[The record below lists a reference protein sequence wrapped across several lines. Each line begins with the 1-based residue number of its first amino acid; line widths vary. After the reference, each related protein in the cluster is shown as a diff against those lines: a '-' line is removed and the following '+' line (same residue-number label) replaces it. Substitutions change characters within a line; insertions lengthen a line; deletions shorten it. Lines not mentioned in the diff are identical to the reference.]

1 MLDCNINNA
10 IIAINAFDNSQ
21 NTVRRN
27 TFDNNLYGIF
37 VDFPE
42 PVLPTDPAPF
52 LILNNSTN
60 VFTNSGTL
68 LPILFNNN
76 PINVFT
82 KSLGGIYLNNAGS
95 IVIDQPNSF
104 VNTKFLNINC
114 GIFST
119 NTSLNVNNAYFENII
134 RQNYTF
140 NGQTIN
146 VMFGGVGVFQR
157 SIGTNINTLNV
168 NPSLGVS
175 NAITFKNCVTGISF
189 NHSHATI
196 KKIGFENVG
205 IGVLGNRLA
214 DTKVLI
220 DKNTINALRFGIHLS
235 IIDHVQHIA
244 ANNNN
249 INIKNG
255 RAIAGIF
262 MSAFAENAQGNL
274 ESNIKIQANSIKVS
288 NGINGIQLTNI
299 FHPKV
304 NSNKVYRNTISPLM
318 ISYEWAGIK
327 SEACDRA
334 DISCNEILPGV
345 SEIQNNGG
353 ADIHI
358 SQRPNTWLAAN
369 IANGGAYKGIE
380 FQGASNNSTVQT
392 NIIKEHNIGLYYG
405 TSAFVGPQPANST
418 SSSSAN
424 KWIGPFSDL
433 NYDHPAAVNRN
444 IWDNSGTTPVLDL
457 TTIAQNQFRVNGTS
471 GQDPFYPENYPDN
484 NLGTNWFGNSLQPN
498 LPPFT
503 GGYCITSPVGNNGSG
518 GGVSNNTGVVT
529 NVGPYMAVAE
539 GSVSS
544 TQYSPETEWMLKKEL
559 LKILAIEDSLR
570 NSNET
575 LFFFYNNSTNDN
587 IKELLKI
594 EERLRTENE
603 IITINRYLMNL
614 NDSILSVKDSLILTN
629 FILANDSSQQE
640 YAMEQINTLNQEY
653 ITIQQENRQLLN
665 QITQIRQ
672 DSVLISEQRNIE
684 FSPNN
689 FNEYLL
695 KQVNEVYF
703 KSYAK
708 GLDTLTNNDIEIL
721 ENIIHICPQ
730 AGGSAVYKARALYA
744 TVNDSIV
751 YEDSTVCS
759 QIGYYRTIKD
769 EIETKII
776 EAKKEISLS
785 DKSTENVSFSLF
797 PNPVKDKLT
806 VKING
811 EIETGIVKIIDAL
824 GKTIFQQD
832 IKKNQKE
839 IFIDANSIS
848 DGYYILQI
856 ATSNYIGNQ
865 KFIK

>member
-1 MLDCNINNA
+1 
-10 IIAINAFDNSQ
+10 
-21 NTVRRN
+21 
-27 TFDNNLYGIF
+27 
-37 VDFPE
+37 
-42 PVLPTDPAPF
+42 
-52 LILNNSTN
+52 
-60 VFTNSGTL
+60 
-68 LPILFNNN
+68 
-76 PINVFT
+76 
-82 KSLGGIYLNNAGS
+82 
-95 IVIDQPNSF
+95 
-104 VNTKFLNINC
+104 
-114 GIFST
+114 
-119 NTSLNVNNAYFENII
+119 
-134 RQNYTF
+134 
-140 NGQTIN
+140 
-146 VMFGGVGVFQR
+146 
-157 SIGTNINTLNV
+157 
-168 NPSLGVS
+168 
-175 NAITFKNCVTGISF
+175 
-189 NHSHATI
+189 
-196 KKIGFENVG
+196 
-205 IGVLGNRLA
+205 
-214 DTKVLI
+214 
-220 DKNTINALRFGIHLS
+220 
-235 IIDHVQHIA
+235 
-244 ANNNN
+244 
-249 INIKNG
+249 
-255 RAIAGIF
+255 
-262 MSAFAENAQGNL
+262 
-274 ESNIKIQANSIKVS
+274 
-288 NGINGIQLTNI
+288 
-299 FHPKV
+299 
-304 NSNKVYRNTISPLM
+304 
-318 ISYEWAGIK
+318 
-327 SEACDRA
+327 
-334 DISCNEILPGV
+334 
-345 SEIQNNGG
+345 
-353 ADIHI
+353 
-358 SQRPNTWLAAN
+358 
-369 IANGGAYKGIE
+369 
-380 FQGASNNSTVQT
+380 
-392 NIIKEHNIGLYYG
+392 
-405 TSAFVGPQPANST
+405 
-418 SSSSAN
+418 
-424 KWIGPFSDL
+424 
-433 NYDHPAAVNRN
+433 
-444 IWDNSGTTPVLDL
+444 
-457 TTIAQNQFRVNGTS
+457 
-471 GQDPFYPENYPDN
+471 
-484 NLGTNWFGNSLQPN
+484 
-498 LPPFT
+498 
-503 GGYCITSPVGNNGSG
+503 
-518 GGVSNNTGVVT
+518 
-529 NVGPYMAVAE
+529 
-539 GSVSS
+539 
-544 TQYSPETEWMLKKEL
+544 MLKKEL